1 MEINTLVEKCKKS
14 AIEYCVAAYEV
25 VENSRKTNRLY
36 DKNFKNF
43 KALKG
48 IGSNGIEEL
57 EKMLEHSNDYIKYC
71 SATHLL
77 SVKEEKA
84 KEVLNRLVSK
94 PLFGFDVEMLISE
107 WDKGNLKV
115 YLS

>member
-1 MEINTLVEKCKKS
+1 MDINNLVEKCINS
-14 AIEYCVAAYEV
+14 AIEYGFSAFEV

-43 KALKG
+43 KTLKG
-48 IGSNGIEEL
+48 LGSEGIVEL
-57 EKMLEHSNDYIKYC
+57 EKLLDHSNDYVKYS

-84 KEVLNRLVSK
+84 KEVLKQLGSK
-94 PLFGFDVEMLISE
+94 PQLFGFSVEMLISE
-107 WDKGNLKV
+107 WDNGNLKDLV
-115 YLS
+115 